1 MDTVLIT
8 GSSTGLG
15 LETALYLAGKGFH
28 VFASVRDPG
37 HREEVLEAAAR
48 RNVTLDVVRLD
59 VNDPESIDEAVGSI
73 VDRTGG
79 IFGLVNNAGI
89 GLRGCFE
96 DLTDAEIR
104 RVFEA
109 NVFGTMAVTR
119 RVLPSMREAGRGRVI
134 TITSVGG
141 KIATFGLSA
150 YCSTKFAQE
159 GFGES
164 LALELAPFG
173 IQSILIEPGIIK
185 TSRWA
190 ENRGTAANA
199 LDPESPY
206 VEMFRRH
213 EEMADKFVN
222 SRKTRP
228 VDVAMTVHRALTARK
243 PRMRYVVGRPAS
255 VVLSLRRHLPGELFE
270 RLYFGAL
277 LRKITGGGRPSTVRS
292 AVPVRATTVP

>member
-15 LETALYLAGKGFH
+15 LETALHLAGRGYR
-28 VFASVRDPG
+28 VYATLRDPSQG
-37 HREEVLEAAAR
+37 GEIRDAAGRHGVSLRVLS
-48 RNVTLDVVRLD
+48 LDVT
-59 VNDPESIDEAVGSI
+59 DPGSI
-73 VDRTGG
+73 KEAIDTIDAESGP

-96 DLTDAEIR
+96 DLTEAEIR
-104 RVFEA
+104 QVFEA

-119 RVLPSMREAGRGRVI
+119 QVLPQMRAAGRGRVV

-159 GFGES
+159 GFAES

-173 IQSILIEPGIIK
+173 LHSILIEPGMIK
-185 TSRWA
+185 TSRWTV
-190 ENRGTAANA
+190 NRGTAAGA
-199 LDPESPY
+199 LSPASPY
-206 VEMFRRH
+206 CELFRRH
-213 EEMADKFVN
+213 EELSDRFVE
-222 SRKTRP
+222 SRRTQP
-228 VDVAMTVHRALTARK
+228 IDVAKAVHTALTARRPK
-243 PRMRYVVGRPAS
+243 MRYVVGRPAMAA
-255 VVLSLRRHLPGELFE
+255 LALRRHLPGELFE

-277 LRKITGGGRPSTVRS
+277 LRSLTRS
-292 AVPVRATTVP
+292 DGEGPGKVHQPAQV